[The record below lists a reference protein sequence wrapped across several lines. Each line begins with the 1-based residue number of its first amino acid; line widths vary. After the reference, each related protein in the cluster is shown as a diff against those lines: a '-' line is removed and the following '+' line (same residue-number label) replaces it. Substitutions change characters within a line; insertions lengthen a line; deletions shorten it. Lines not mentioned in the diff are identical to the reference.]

1 MQTFG
6 SFLVSLVAASSLA
19 AAAPAASNDGTF
31 AVPAQYN
38 ANARLSG
45 PAALAK
51 IYTKYGKSLP
61 QDLSQALLFEQHK
74 VTSSA
79 GAHPQDNDQYY
90 TTPVEFG
97 TPAQTIYMDLDTGSS
112 DLWVF
117 SNDTYADQVNGQK
130 LYLPGHSSTAKRLPK
145 LTWDAQYGDGSTSS
159 GIVYSDVVSIGGA
172 KVQNQAV
179 ESARNVSE
187 QFATDARMSGV
198 LGLAFGNLN
207 TVKPTKQKTFFDNIM
222 PSLKEPLFTVNL
234 KHKADGTY
242 KFGYIDPA
250 DHNGPIAYSP
260 VNTTGGYWTWTS
272 TGYAVGSKPF
282 HKTPIINIADTG
294 SSLMTVPGKIASAY
308 YDTIPGARYEFLQG
322 GFIFPCD
329 AKLPDFTFGIDDKTR
344 ITIPGSLLNYA
355 PAEGK
360 DCYGGIQSS
369 AFAGINIFGDVA
381 LKAALVVF
389 DGGKTRIGWA
399 PKQL

>member
-1 MQTFG
+1 MQSFG

-19 AAAPAASNDGTF
+19 AAAPAASNGGTF

-61 QDLSQALLFEQHK
+61 HDLSQALLFEQQK
-74 VTSSA
+74 VTGSA

-145 LTWDAQYGDGSTSS
+145 LTWDAEYGDGSTSS

-187 QFATDARMSGV
+187 QFATDARMSGIV
-198 LGLAFGNLN
+198 GLAFGNLN

-222 PSLKEPLFTVNL
+222 PSLNEPLFTVNL
-234 KHKADGTY
+234 KHKAGALTSIG
-242 KFGYIDPA
+242 FVRHSRGNMILTPRSQMVLTSLATLTLPITTDPLPTA
-250 DHNGPIAYSP
+250 P
-260 VNTTGGYWTWTS
+260 S
-272 TGYAVGSKPF
+272 TPP
-282 HKTPIINIADTG
+282 TDTG
-294 SSLMTVPGKIASAY
+294 PGRAPVMPSAPSPSTRRPSSTLPTRVP
-308 YDTIPGARYEFLQG
+308 L
-322 GFIFPCD
+322 
-329 AKLPDFTFGIDDKTR
+329 
-344 ITIPGSLLNYA
+344 
-355 PAEGK
+355 
-360 DCYGGIQSS
+360 
-369 AFAGINIFGDVA
+369 
-381 LKAALVVF
+381 
-389 DGGKTRIGWA
+389 
-399 PKQL
+399 